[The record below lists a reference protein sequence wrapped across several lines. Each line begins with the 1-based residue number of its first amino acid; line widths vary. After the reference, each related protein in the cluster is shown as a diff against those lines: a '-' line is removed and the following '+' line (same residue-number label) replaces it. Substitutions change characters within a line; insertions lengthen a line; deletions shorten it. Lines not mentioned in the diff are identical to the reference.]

1 MIDCNC
7 CIVLL
12 DVIVNQKIK
21 GKKDL
26 KAYCNEVG
34 LRYVY
39 FAHSLICTACM
50 HFRHGYLH
58 TKENTLFDWFIESI
72 KTWASAIQIE
82 VQYILVQ

>member
-21 GKKDL
+21 GKKNL

-34 LRYVY
+34 LRYIY
-39 FAHSLICTACM
+39 FAHSA
-50 HFRHGYLH
+50 YLH
-58 TKENTLFDWFIESI
+58 SMYAL
-72 KTWASAIQIE
+72 
-82 VQYILVQ
+82 